1 MQMTANTPGQ
11 EQLAYLRGKPGVGM
25 LSLNQIKFLRALSAR
40 KNRQKYHK
48 FIAEGEKVVRE
59 ALREWPDRVEAVYAD
74 RERYSRKAFH
84 LPSTCTW
91 FEAGAKDMER
101 VTAMQTPPGI
111 LAEIRMPQSLSLPD
125 QLPAWML
132 YLDGVA
138 DPGNLGGILRSADWF
153 GLRQVVLGP
162 GTAEWSN
169 PKVVQA
175 SMGSVFRVELYQASL
190 EQIQAN
196 HKALPLFAADLE
208 GTPLGALEWPETG
221 ILVLGGESH
230 GISEHVRRCQPTYI
244 RIPGDPETRAES
256 LNVHVAAGILLA
268 QWYGGLK

>member
-1 MQMTANTPGQ
+1 
-11 EQLAYLRGKPGVGM
+11 M

-74 RERYSRKAFH
+74 RERFRPQDFR
-84 LPSTCTW
+84 LPSTCAW
-91 FEAGAKDMER
+91 FPASGKDMER
-101 VTAMQTPPGI
+101 ITAMQTPPGI
-111 LAEIRMPQSLSLPD
+111 LAEIRMPPSRALPV

-153 GLRQVVLGP
+153 GLRHVILGD

-175 SMGSVFRVELYQASL
+175 SMGSVFRVELYQTSL
-190 EQIQAN
+190 EEIREG
-196 HKALPLFAADLE
+196 HGKVPVLAADLE
-208 GTPLGALEWPETG
+208 GIALRDLEWPETG
-221 ILVLGGESH
+221 MLVLGGESH
-230 GISEHVRRCQPTYI
+230 GISEQVRACRPTYI
-244 RIPGDPETRAES
+244 RIPGDPQTRAES

-268 QWYGGLK
+268 QWCGR